1 MARIFREATT
11 IVPLTSMEDGDVAEV
26 GIIQNVL
33 GV

>member
-11 IVPLTSMEDGDVAEV
+11 IVPLTSMEDVAEV